1 MEYQSG
7 KASRP
12 ARKGRKSTKIWIVV
26 LILVIL
32 TACGLAAFLYPEKIQ
47 GIPEGWARI
56 RNTFSFMILDRKPH
70 FYALILEKNGKDYRL
85 TSRDIFEVSYRDE
98 FVIKEIS
105 TDVLFGGGI
114 AADIE
119 GIGGKD
125 DFRKLL
131 KGIDLV
137 DKAVLTGRNGVG
149 ENKPG
154 DFSPADYLS
163 GRSDCGHSHPDTDHP
178 PGLAALCPEF
188 GESEGPDRIP

>member
-12 ARKGRKSTKIWIVV
+12 ARKGRKSTKIRIIVI
-26 LILVIL
+26 ILAIL
-32 TACGLAAFLYPEKIQ
+32 TAWGLAAFRFPGIIQ
-47 GIPEGWARI
+47 GIPEGWTRI
-56 RNTFSFMILDRKPH
+56 RNTFSFIILDQKPH

-119 GIGGKD
+119 GIGGKN
-125 DFRKLL
+125 DFGKLL

-137 DKAVLTGRNGVG
+137 DKAVLTGRNGVE

-154 DFSPADYLS
+154 DFSLRITYPFLS
-163 GRSDCGHSHPDTDHP
+163 GYRSP
-178 PGLAALCPEF
+178 PRTGCAMPEVR
-188 GESEGPDRIP
+188 GIRRSRSNT

>member
-7 KASRP
+7 RASRP
-12 ARKGRKSTKIWIVV
+12 VRKGRKSTKIWIVV
-26 LILVIL
+26 LILLIL
-32 TACGLAAFLYPEKIQ
+32 TACGLAVLHYPEKLQ
-47 GIPEGWARI
+47 VIPDGWERI
-56 RNTFSFMILDRKPH
+56 RNTFSFIILDQKPH

-85 TSRDIFEVSYRDE
+85 TSRDTVEISYRDE

-105 TDVLFGGGI
+105 TDVLFGGGV

-125 DFRKLL
+125 DSRKLL

-137 DKAVLTGRNGVG
+137 DKAVLTGRNGAG

-154 DFSPADYLS
+154 GFSLRITYHGDAI
-163 GRSDCGHSHPDTDHP
+163 
-178 PGLAALCPEF
+178 AA
-188 GESEGPDRIP
+188 IPIRLQI